1 MSLFRL
7 LLTCL
12 WTASLGVFIVYLD
25 AERIRMQSELLKWED
40 LRSNVLEVRHTA
52 VYDYWRTF
60 QYAVPAGPLQRY
72 LNEKAAASPSPAEG
86 KELQ

>member
-1 MSLFRL
+1 VSLFRL

-25 AERIRMQSELLKWED
+25 AERIRMQSELLKWEE
-40 LRSNVLEVRHTA
+40 LRGNVLEVRHTA

-60 QYAVPAGPLQRY
+60 QYAVPEGPLQHY
-72 LNEKAAASPSPAEG
+72 LNERAAASPPAAEG
-86 KELQ
+86 EELQ